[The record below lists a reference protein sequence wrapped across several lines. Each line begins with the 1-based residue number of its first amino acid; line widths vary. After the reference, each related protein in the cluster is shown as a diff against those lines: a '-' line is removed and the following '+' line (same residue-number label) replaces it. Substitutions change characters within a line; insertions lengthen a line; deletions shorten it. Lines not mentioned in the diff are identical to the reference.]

1 VHVDAAPGSHD
12 DRLDVSNALAVV
24 LLGAAA
30 LAWIWARRQTLRA
43 DRTRHALEEEV
54 AALEHVVTSRETMLA
69 TMQEGIVLFDADGQ
83 VRYANPAAGE
93 LLGRRFRRGREVPAR
108 LKAAVAGVRNGQ
120 GRSESLYETSG
131 RAVEVVVTETD
142 PAGSALLVAR
152 DVTAARETEQLRRD
166 FVANASHELKTPVA
180 SIQGLA
186 SALDLA
192 GDDRE
197 ATRRFVSMLGGEADR
212 LGHLVSDLLDLS
224 RLESD
229 AGPLEPVRLDHV
241 VTEESD
247 KLLGQAHEA
256 GLRLVVERP
265 RPILVMGRES
275 DLGQMVHNLLGNAI
289 RYTHPGGEVRLS
301 LKHEEAWAVVRV
313 QDTGIGVPPADLDRV
328 FERFY
333 RVDAARDRET
343 GGTGLGLAIV
353 RHVAESHGGEVGVS
367 STLGLGSTFTARIPV
382 LDGS

>member
-1 VHVDAAPGSHD
+1 MAGTHD

-24 LLGAAA
+24 LLGVAA
-30 LAWIWARRQTLRA
+30 LAWIWARRQILRA
-43 DRTRHALEEEV
+43 ERRQRVLEEEV
-54 AALEHVVTSRETMLA
+54 AALGDVVTSRETMLD
-69 TMQEGIVLFDADGQ
+69 TMQEGIVLFDAEGD

-93 LLGRRFRRGREVPAR
+93 LLGRRFRRARQVPAR
-108 LKAAVAGVRNGQ
+108 LKAAVAEVRNGR
-120 GRSESLYETSG
+120 GRTEAVVESSG

-192 GDDRE
+192 ADDGE
-197 ATRRFVSMLGGEADR
+197 ATRRFVTMLGGEADR
-212 LGHLVSDLLDLS
+212 LGRLVADLLDLS

-247 KLLGQAHEA
+247 KLLSQAQQA

-289 RYTHPGGEVRLS
+289 RYTHPGGEVRLT
-301 LKHEEAWAVVRV
+301 LKHEESWAVVRV

-353 RHVAESHGGEVGVS
+353 RHVAESHGGGVGVS